1 MKRLIFFIFTSL
13 LWSNDQIPAPPQAQ
27 PILLKNGFIHT
38 VSDGTIEGSIL
49 FDKGK
54 IIAVGEYLA
63 PPDDAKVIDLNG
75 KHVYP
80 SFISAVSGIGLVEI
94 NAVPVTNDHS
104 ERGDFNPNVR
114 ANVAYN
120 PDSEIIPTTRSNGVL
135 IANVIPGSGLVSGQS
150 SIMMMDGWTWEDA
163 TLNHPSGLHIN
174 WPQMGIRTSG
184 WYSNVPESRQKER
197 MKKALEKLLRIPN

>member
-1 MKRLIFFIFTSL
+1 MKRLILFIFTSL

-80 SFISAVSGIGLVEI
+80 SFISAVSGIGR
-94 NAVPVTNDHS
+94 P
-104 ERGDFNPNVR
+104 
-114 ANVAYN
+114 
-120 PDSEIIPTTRSNGVL
+120 IISMY
-135 IANVIPGSGLVSGQS
+135 
-150 SIMMMDGWTWEDA
+150 SISD
-163 TLNHPSGLHIN
+163 
-174 WPQMGIRTSG
+174 
-184 WYSNVPESRQKER
+184 
-197 MKKALEKLLRIPN
+197 